1 MIRDEE
7 HTRDKLKFYTDRGQ
21 DVHLKLVNGYFYN
34 GFVVEF
40 QDDKIIFNDDKL
52 GEIILFLSDIR
63 DVVKREGEFK

>member
-21 DVHLKLVNGYFYN
+21 DIHLKMSNGYFYN

-40 QDDKIIFNDDKL
+40 LDDHIIFNDDKL
-52 GEIILFLSDIR
+52 GEIILYLSEIV
-63 DVVKREGEFK
+63 DVVKREGSFK